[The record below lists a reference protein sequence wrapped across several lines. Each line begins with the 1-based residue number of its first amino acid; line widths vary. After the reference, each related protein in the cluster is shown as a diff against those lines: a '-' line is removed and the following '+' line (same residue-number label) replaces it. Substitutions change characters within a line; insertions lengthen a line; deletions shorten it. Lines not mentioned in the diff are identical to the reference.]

1 MKLISSHSVNRDN
14 SRLSQ
19 IQVPPRKMRVMRDK
33 MTYVEDVPQTLE
45 DYFDSQPDADVFKLS
60 NVVGAGVT
68 PQMVNPLF
76 VESNSSEFT
85 QVDNDDT
92 LLSKME
98 EIENH
103 LNETSNT
110 ETVVSADVP
119 PTDST
124 PNS

>member
-1 MKLISSHSVNRDN
+1 MKLISSHPVNRDN

-19 IQVPPRKMRVMRDK
+19 IQVPPKKLRVMRDK
-33 MTYVEDVPQTLE
+33 MTFVEDVPQSLE
-45 DYFDSQPDADVFKLS
+45 DFFAAQPDADVFKLS

-76 VESNSSEFT
+76 VESKSSEFT
-85 QVDNDDT
+85 QVDNDDN
-92 LLSKME
+92 LLSKIE

-110 ETVVSADVP
+110 ETAVSADSSSI
-119 PTDST
+119 DSN
-124 PNS
+124 PNT

>member
-19 IQVPPRKMRVMRDK
+19 IQVPPKKIRVMRDK
-33 MTYVEDVPQTLE
+33 MTFVEERPQSLE
-45 DYFDSQPDADVFKLS
+45 DFFDSQPDADVFKLS

-68 PQMVNPLF
+68 PQMVNPIF
-76 VESNSSEFT
+76 VGSNSSEFT

-103 LNETSNT
+103 LNESNS
-110 ETVVSADVP
+110 ETVVSADTS

-124 PNS
+124 PNT